1 MAATMPRQIRTMTIK
16 LSRPSLIALAV
27 SMSALSSGFTFAAEE
42 MDHSTMDHG
51 SMPMDHS
58 KMNHGAAQVQMG
70 GMDQQQALLQ
80 QVMSMTPEQMAM
92 LPPDQRQQVEMLRQ
106 LASQQMM

>member
-1 MAATMPRQIRTMTIK
+1 MPPPQ
-16 LSRPSLIALAV
+16 
-27 SMSALSSGFTFAAEE
+27 MS
-42 MDHSTMDHG
+42 
-51 SMPMDHS
+51 
-58 KMNHGAAQVQMG
+58 QMG

>member
-1 MAATMPRQIRTMTIK
+1 MTIK

-70 GMDQQQALLQ
+70 GMDHSQ
-80 QVMSMTPEQMAM
+80 MPEGQN
-92 LPPDQRQQVEMLRQ
+92 
-106 LASQQMM
+106 S

>member
-1 MAATMPRQIRTMTIK
+1 MTK

-70 GMDQQQALLQ
+70 AWIIARCPRARIRRMGLLLW
-80 QVMSMTPEQMAM
+80 TTA
-92 LPPDQRQQVEMLRQ
+92 R
-106 LASQQMM
+106 